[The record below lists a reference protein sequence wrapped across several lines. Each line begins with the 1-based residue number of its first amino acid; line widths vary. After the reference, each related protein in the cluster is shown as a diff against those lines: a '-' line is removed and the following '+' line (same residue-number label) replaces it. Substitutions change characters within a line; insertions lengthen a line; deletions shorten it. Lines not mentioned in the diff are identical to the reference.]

1 MGGGAPL
8 KSNNNNGHSQDPL
21 GEPRG
26 GVSSML
32 RPVCAGC
39 EEGPGVCAM
48 ALTVFSLV
56 LIIFTLPLSLVFVVK
71 VVQVRSTSLI
81 P

>member
-1 MGGGAPL
+1 
-8 KSNNNNGHSQDPL
+8 
-21 GEPRG
+21 
-26 GVSSML
+26 ML

-81 P
+81 RFHFPESHSMINYTTQQAISDGNLLRRTV

>member
-1 MGGGAPL
+1 MC
-8 KSNNNNGHSQDPL
+8 D
-21 GEPRG
+21 
-26 GVSSML
+26 
-32 RPVCAGC
+32 AGC

>member
-21 GEPRG
+21 GEAGEECP
-26 GVSSML
+26 VPSSCA
-32 RPVCAGC
+32 PCAGC

-71 VVQVRSTSLI
+71 VVQVR
-81 P
+81 